1 MDKDTRGLST
11 TRKPPR
17 SLRRVAL
24 IVTGIG
30 AGTALAIILLQLIV
44 NHVHYSGVLIIP
56 GLIFIIGCMAVVG
69 GLVTLMVDVV
79 LRLSGRRL

>member
-1 MDKDTRGLST
+1 MDKDTGGLSA
-11 TRKPPR
+11 TRKAPR

-30 AGTALAIILLQLIV
+30 AGTALAMILLQLIV

-56 GLIFIIGCMAVVG
+56 GLIFIIGCMAFVG

-79 LRLSGRRL
+79 LRLSGRRR

>member
-17 SLRRVAL
+17 SLRRMAL

-30 AGTALAIILLQLIV
+30 VGTALAMILLQLIV

-56 GLIFIIGCMAVVG
+56 GLIVIIGCMAIAG
-69 GLVTLMVDVV
+69 GLVTLMVDAV